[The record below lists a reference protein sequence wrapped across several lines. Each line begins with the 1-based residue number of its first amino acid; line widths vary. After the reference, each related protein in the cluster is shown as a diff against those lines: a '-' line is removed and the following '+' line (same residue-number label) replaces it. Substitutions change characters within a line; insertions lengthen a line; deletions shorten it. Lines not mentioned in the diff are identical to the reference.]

1 MVKIVVDA
9 FGGDYAPVEVVAGA
23 IEAVNNNDKIVVV
36 LSGKEEVLKE
46 ELSKYKYNEK
56 QIEIINAD
64 EVIDNNESPTVAIR
78 TKKNSSLVKAF
89 DYANEHED
97 AVGVISAGSTG
108 AVLTGGFMKFG
119 RIRGI
124 HRPALCPVF
133 NSITGSTISIC
144 DCGANMD
151 CKPEYLEQFAVMAS
165 AYHNILGNK
174 KPRVALLNVGTEDH
188 KGDTLTKE
196 AFALLS
202 NNKDINFVGN
212 MEARDLLS
220 GEYDIVVCGK
230 QTTDGDT
237 AQVGAELAH
246 FLGIPYVC
254 YVDKIIEVKDK
265 SIVVRTNMDKTYE
278 TVEIAFPC
286 LITVE
291 KNNESPRLPSYK
303 RSVQYSDH
311 QMHIVTFDKFF
322 DTDESKYGLKGSPT
336 QVERMFNPIKD
347 DRKVMLNED
356 EKSYAVQ

>member
-1 MVKIVVDA
+1 MIKIVLDA
-9 FGGDYAPVEVVAGA
+9 FGGDYAPVEIVAGA
-23 IEAVNNNDKIVVV
+23 VTAINNNDKIIVV
-36 LSGKEEVLKE
+36 LSGKEKVLKD
-46 ELSKYKYNEK
+46 ELLKYKYNEH
-56 QIEIINAD
+56 QIEIIDAD

-89 DYANEHED
+89 DYANENDD

-119 RIRGI
+119 RIKGI

-212 MEARDLLS
+212 MEARDLMS
-220 GEYDIVVCGK
+220 GEYDIIVSDGFAGNVLLKSTEGAMKGLLKTLKTEIKSSFFSKIGALFMRKTFKNLKGK
-230 QTTDGDT
+230 FD
-237 AQVGAELAH
+237 
-246 FLGIPYVC
+246 
-254 YVDKIIEVKDK
+254 
-265 SIVVRTNMDKTYE
+265 
-278 TVEIAFPC
+278 
-286 LITVE
+286 
-291 KNNESPRLPSYK
+291 
-303 RSVQYSDH
+303 YSDKGGAVLLGCKKLLVKAH
-311 QMHIVTFDKFF
+311 GNSKASSITACIEQMYSMYKGKLISKITDKLGKAGIG
-322 DTDESKYGLKGSPT
+322 TSDE
-336 QVERMFNPIKD
+336 
-347 DRKVMLNED
+347 
-356 EKSYAVQ
+356 

>member
-133 NSITGSTISIC
+133 NSATGSTLSIC

-212 MEARDLLS
+212 MEARDMMKGEVDVIVADGFAGNVLLKS
-220 GEYDIVVCGK
+220 TE
-230 QTTDGDT
+230 
-237 AQVGAELAH
+237 GAMKCILKSLKKEIKSR
-246 FLGIPYVC
+246 FIS
-254 YVDKIIEVKDK
+254 KIGALFMRKTFKNLKGRFDYKDK
-265 SIVVRTNMDKTYE
+265 GGAVLLGCKKLLVKAHGNSKSVSFTACIEQMYSMHKGKLIAKITDKLGKSSIGE
-278 TVEIAFPC
+278 
-286 LITVE
+286 
-291 KNNESPRLPSYK
+291 NNE
-303 RSVQYSDH
+303 
-311 QMHIVTFDKFF
+311 
-322 DTDESKYGLKGSPT
+322 
-336 QVERMFNPIKD
+336 
-347 DRKVMLNED
+347 
-356 EKSYAVQ
+356 

>member
-23 IEAVNNNDKIVVV
+23 VAAINNNDKIVVV
-36 LSGKEEVLKE
+36 LSGKEDALRE
-46 ELSKYKYNEK
+46 ELSKYTYNEK

-89 DYANEHED
+89 DFANENED

-133 NSITGSTISIC
+133 NSITGSTVSIC

-174 KPRVALLNVGTEDH
+174 KPKVALLNVGTEEH

-212 MEARDLLS
+212 MEARDLMK
-220 GEYDIVVCGK
+220 GEVDIVVA
-230 QTTDGDT
+230 DGFAGNVLLKST
-237 AQVGAELAH
+237 EGAMKSLLKTLKAEIKSS
-246 FLGIPYVC
+246 FIS
-254 YVDKIIEVKDK
+254 KIGALFM
-265 SIVVRTNMDKTYE
+265 RKT
-278 TVEIAFPC
+278 F
-286 LITVE
+286 
-291 KNNESPRLPSYK
+291 KNLKGRFD
-303 RSVQYSDH
+303 YSDKGGAVLLGCKKLLVKAH
-311 QMHIVTFDKFF
+311 GNSKAVSFTACIEQMYSMHRGKLIAKITDKLGKSSIG
-322 DTDESKYGLKGSPT
+322 EG
-336 QVERMFNPIKD
+336 
-347 DRKVMLNED
+347 NE
-356 EKSYAVQ
+356 